1 MQLVERYLRAIEFW
15 LPKEQSRDILAEI
28 SEDILSQI
36 EDRQEQL
43 GRQLTDSEL
52 ELLIKQ
58 RGRPFLVANRYLPQR
73 SLIGPILFPVYLFV
87 LKVFALCYLLPWAAV
102 FLTVHRVQ
110 HPAAP
115 WFDAIGAAFGAAW
128 TAAFLGAGVTT
139 LVFATLQIL
148 ETKRSF
154 LSEWNP
160 RQLPPARHPTK
171 IPRSTST
178 IELVL
183 FAVAIVWWST
193 HASSLEILQ
202 GPALRVTL
210 SPVWIYFFWAG
221 IALILANAALSSV
234 NLRRPYWTSLRAL
247 ARLALDGAGAAI
259 FCWLLKAGVL
269 ARLDI
274 AGVDPSRAIQIRDT
288 IQLWMDRAFP
298 LAVIGVIV
306 ILGFDLRRVIW
317 VTRGGAAMRHE
328 ALAML
333 A

>member
-1 MQLVERYLRAIEFW
+1 MQIVERYLHAIEFW
-15 LPKEQSRDILAEI
+15 LPKEQSHDILAEI

-43 GRQLTDSEL
+43 GRPLNDSEL

-58 RGRPFLVANRYLPQR
+58 RGRPVLVANRYLPQR
-73 SLIGPILFPVYLFV
+73 SLIGPVLFPIYLFV

-110 HPAAP
+110 HPAAA
-115 WFDAIGAAFGAAW
+115 WSDTVGAAW
-128 TAAFLGAGVTT
+128 GASFTAAFLGAGIITM
-139 LVFATLQIL
+139 VFATLQFL
-148 ETKRSF
+148 ETRNSF

-160 RQLPPARHPTK
+160 RQLPPARHPGK
-171 IPRSTST
+171 IPRAAST

-183 FAVAIVWWST
+183 VAVALIWWT
-193 HASSLEILQ
+193 TRASSLEILQ

-221 IALILANAALSSV
+221 LALILANAALSSV
-234 NLRRPYWTSLRAL
+234 NLLRPYWTALRAL
-247 ARLALDGAGAAI
+247 ARLAIDGAGAAL

-274 AGVDPSRAIQIRDT
+274 AGVDPSRAIQIKDA
-288 IQLWMDRAFP
+288 IQLWMERAFP
-298 LAVIGVIV
+298 FAVIGVIV
-306 ILGFDLRRVIW
+306 ILGFDIYRVIW
-317 VTRGGAAMRHE
+317 VTRGGAAMKHE

-333 A
+333 T